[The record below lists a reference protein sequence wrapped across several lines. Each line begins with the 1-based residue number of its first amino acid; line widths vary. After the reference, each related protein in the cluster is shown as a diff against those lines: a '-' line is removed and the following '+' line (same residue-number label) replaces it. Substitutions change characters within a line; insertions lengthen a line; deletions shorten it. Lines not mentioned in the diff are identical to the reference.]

1 MWTVVYIAPNK
12 KEALRVQ
19 EALAKEGFLV
29 KIKPIGI
36 EGDNSTYEVMVP
48 EAEVEEAMEILNE
61 M

>member
-12 KEALRVQ
+12 KDALRVQ
-19 EALAKEGFLV
+19 EALAKEEFLV